1 VEGGVPT
8 RRRIILAGIA
18 TGILLVLSFV
28 TLGIPGALMIELVA
42 AVFKPLGAKV
52 PTGDAAWPAAILV
65 AFLMPFGV
73 LASAFWLARN
83 NPSAGTGASFGWGAL
98 GYVAAGVLL
107 SLVVVFVLAK

>member
-1 VEGGVPT
+1 VPT
-8 RRRIILAGIA
+8 RRRIIFAGVA
-18 TGILLVLSFV
+18 TGILFVLSLV

-42 AVFKPLGAKV
+42 AVFAPLGAKV

-73 LASAFWLARN
+73 LASAVVLARRT
-83 NPSAGTGASFGWGAL
+83 PSAGAGASFGWGTF

-107 SLVVVFVLAK
+107 SLVVVLVLTK